1 MPPKIPEKHHVSLLS
16 AKQNIKVADHMMNVT
31 YPLVMDPKL
40 FPTIIE
46 NIFLGYTNALAAILY
61 YERYYKRIPP
71 FNDSFDSKLM
81 FYETYV
87 KEQYKFNNH
96 YSKTMNNLREL
107 MIAHKKSPVEFSRK
121 GKFVICNDEYSLKT
135 LDIDTVKS
143 YIRECKVFI
152 SEIDKIIAKEVK
164 IY

>member
-1 MPPKIPEKHHVSLLS
+1 MSLKTPEKHNISLES

-46 NIFLGYTNALAAILY
+46 NIFLGYANALAAILH

-81 FYETYV
+81 FYDTYV
-87 KEQYKFNNH
+87 KDQYKFNPH
-96 YSKTMNNLREL
+96 YAKTMNSIREL

-135 LDIDTVKS
+135 LDIDVVKS
-143 YIRECKVFI
+143 YIRECKNFI
-152 SEIDKIIAKEVK
+152 SEIERIISKEVK
-164 IY
+164 MY

>member
-1 MPPKIPEKHHVSLLS
+1 MPLKNPEKHHVSLD
-16 AKQNIKVADHMMNVT
+16 AARQNIKIADHMMNVT

-46 NIFLGYTNALAAILY
+46 NIFLGYANALSAILH

-81 FYETYV
+81 FYDTYV
-87 KEQYKFNNH
+87 KEQYRFDPH
-96 YSKTMNNLREL
+96 FQKTMNSLREL

-135 LDIDTVKS
+135 LDIEAVKR
-143 YIRECKVFI
+143 YIRECKSFI
-152 SEIDKIIAKEVK
+152 LEIEKIISREVK
-164 IY
+164 LY